1 MEVTLI
7 KTNVVLVTVIEAEV
21 HTSLRTFLRNQPHL
35 NWPHQLTMARLVAR
49 ALRLKR
55 SALMQTGNASGY
67 CFSYLTP
74 ALLFARPVIVV
85 VPEKKQKYLL
95 SSAIPQLKEWL
106 DINTPV
112 QTWNTLSSPSPQNN
126 SGLILISPQDWL
138 QAQLSRSL
146 PEGIPTIIDEAD
158 DLEEWAREQ
167 LTRRFTTCDWNQL
180 LDDYPEKAEVIRDV
194 RVELTTMLFHRPQ
207 NPYECLLLNQP
218 EQEILE
224 KLFTVLKEI
233 SPHHPFCKLF
243 QQSQQDNQLL
253 WAEIQREQGEFMIG
267 CCPVSVT
274 DILTPIW
281 EKQALVLIGGF
292 LDWEKE
298 APIYRQQL
306 GLGEMTCLNFSR
318 DRHQEGLNLY
328 LPYGLPMPNTK
339 EFQPS
344 LFQHLREL
352 FVQETFQEGL
362 IVILV
367 SDVPLKRQLA
377 TDLAGEFGSR
387 VQLENTQLRD
397 NGILVCGWQFWREHQ
412 QGLSTPKLL
421 VMTTIP
427 LPSIENPFVA
437 GKVAYYKKKRQDWF
451 RLYLLPTA
459 LRELQRA
466 VISLRE
472 TQGVVALLDNRV
484 HHRSY
489 GKTVLSAL
497 EPYGRVSYRSL
508 TGDSFSNYFYR
519 SRRIKNDL

>member
-1 MEVTLI
+1 M
-7 KTNVVLVTVIEAEV
+7 TVIEAEV

-35 NWPHQLTMARLVAR
+35 NWPHQLTMARLAAR

-55 SALMQTGNASGY
+55 PALMQTGNASGY

-85 VPEKKQKYLL
+85 APERKQKYLL
-95 SSAIPQLKEWL
+95 DSAIPQLKEWL
-106 DINTPV
+106 EINTPV
-112 QTWNTLSSPSPQNN
+112 QTWKRLSSPSPQND
-126 SGLILISPQDWL
+126 SGLILISPQEWL
-138 QAQLSRSL
+138 NEQLSGTL

-167 LTRRFTTCDWNQL
+167 LTRRLTSHDWNQL
-180 LDDYPEKAEVIRDV
+180 LHDYPEKAEVIRDV
-194 RVELTTMLFHRPQ
+194 RVELTKMLFNRPQ

-224 KLFTVLKEI
+224 KLFIILKEI
-233 SPHHPFCKLF
+233 APDHGFCQLF

-253 WAEIQREQGEFMIG
+253 WAQIQREQGEFIIG
-267 CCPVSVT
+267 CCPVSVRE
-274 DILTPIW
+274 ILTPIW
-281 EKQALVLIGGF
+281 EKQPLVLIGGF

-306 GLGEMTCLNFSR
+306 GLGEMTCLKFSR
-318 DRHQEGLNLY
+318 DPHQEAINLY

-339 EFQPS
+339 EFQPV
-344 LFQHLREL
+344 LLRHLREL
-352 FVQETFQEGL
+352 LVQESFQEGL
-362 IVILV
+362 IVVLV

-387 VQLENTQLRD
+387 VRLEDTQLRD
-397 NGILVCGWQFWREHQ
+397 NGILVCSWQFWREHQ
-412 QGLSTPKLL
+412 LELSTPKLL
-421 VMTTIP
+421 AMTTIP

-437 GKVAYYKKKRQDWF
+437 GQVAYYKQKRQDWF

-466 VISLRE
+466 VVSLRE

-508 TGDSFSNYFYR
+508 TGDSFGHYFHR
-519 SRRIKNDL
+519 STGIKNNL